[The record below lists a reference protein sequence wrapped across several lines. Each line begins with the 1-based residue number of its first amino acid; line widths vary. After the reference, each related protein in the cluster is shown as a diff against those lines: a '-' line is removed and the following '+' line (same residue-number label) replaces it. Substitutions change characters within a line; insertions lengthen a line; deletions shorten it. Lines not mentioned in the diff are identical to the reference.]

1 MKTARGE
8 WTLRKSARCR
18 MGFAVVS
25 LLIVASALCGV
36 TAAQTKEWIEIDYG
50 ELVDRREL
58 SHSGESVG
66 GLLDRLAGR
75 SLPEPGER
83 PADRLA
89 HTLLDPLLEPY
100 GFVLQDV
107 LDGLSP
113 VADPPLIEVGSLFGP
128 GQRQPAWVELL
139 RARHYLVESD
149 GTGRL
154 RICLPA
160 APDGADLESVSSAQA
175 ARLAYD
181 RAWPVLRHVFA
192 AERRRLS
199 GAGDAQATLHVAVH
213 PYVHQREITQFRLGR
228 VPLQIEVSD
237 TRSLGTR
244 PPLDLEGFAAFL
256 EARLH
261 PEGGRLAE
269 DGSLRLLG
277 SRPPIGSS
285 VLGRP
290 LELADFAV
298 AYRTIF
304 HGGLAEPYMSL
315 DRGFAP
321 QTSLV
326 NYGGRL
332 RDTDLGLVSLLCDI
346 RFKTFSLGIDIVTGQ
361 DVRDGVRREVPGFR
375 THLERFS
382 ADPASSGV
390 HAQQTRLWFY
400 PDSVDLTV
408 SPQRDVLA
416 MRRVRMSAAS
426 ERLQGATMTAD
437 GGDDPPWTRATVAGI
452 NSDYDALASSFPEL
466 ADLDQVVRLLSLF
479 TWLRQ
484 AEAGGLSVPELDA
497 LMAVELPQAS
507 TPRRFPQLLTF
518 DALPPAGG
526 DGPVASFDRVPV
538 GDALERLRPRG
549 GRALPARQ
557 RFDRAVAALEPQNAQ
572 EAPLLEELSQIDAAT
587 LDDRSLDLHAYR
599 AERLRMHRLV
609 LSTLDRSRAEGLR
622 ARQQGG
628 EQLRIFSV
636 GIGGLDLAMDQ
647 VLARSSGQ
655 SLQVGFGASSVGR
668 TIQARTQAVPGARR
682 NAGDPPEVRE
692 AWREDPAGLP
702 EVVLPDHGRGTGTGG
717 DTYVKRFGDHILERG
732 IVEGVDADGKPAR
745 RVWLSTVMGVHD
757 PEVRSRKLYLGD
769 SGRLTTV
776 ERVESSRFLR
786 YGFQREGD
794 LLKAKILAGAVV
806 PDDAASTAAAAPP
819 AEGLVR
825 LSVVP
830 GDADNAPTERLR
842 LEFFQGGAPR
852 QLEADFPRSV
862 LQRLVMGRIVDLAPA
877 QPLPLAPLPP
887 SLGQV
892 TAVMFQLGPVD
903 RARPWESSAAPG
915 PGEEDP
921 VRLARALNSWS
932 RQGPP
937 EQVGPPAVVGVD
949 LGSSA
954 NRWRDAPRAAPSAV
968 LLLPPDGFVG
978 RSSGLRAELAAAWT
992 VGPVVEALPDR
1003 LEAALVVTVSDEPSG
1018 LCASRVQDLAAH
1030 PAMKGKLL
1038 AAWCLSGEMRPD
1050 VPAGV
1055 VAGSELAGL
1064 GVASSTLVDRRH
1076 TSEDLAAFG
1085 RALAS
1090 PLNEGGRIEQLEGP
1104 FLWFF

>member
-1 MKTARGE
+1 MTKARGE
-8 WTLRKSARCR
+8 RTLRVSDRYRKWFVVVSC
-18 MGFAVVS
+18 AVVAS
-25 LLIVASALCGV
+25 VLFGVA
-36 TAAQTKEWIEIDYG
+36 TAQTKEWIEIDYG
-50 ELVDRREL
+50 ALVDRREL

-66 GLLDRLAGR
+66 ELLDRLGGR
-75 SLPEPGER
+75 SLPAPGER

-100 GFVLQDV
+100 GFVLQDA

-113 VADPPLIEVGSLFGP
+113 VADPPLIEVGSLWSP
-128 GQRQPAWVELL
+128 GQSQPAWVELL
-139 RARHYLVESD
+139 RARHFLVESD
-149 GTGRL
+149 GAGRM

-160 APDGADLESVSSAQA
+160 DRDGEDPQPASSAEA
-175 ARLAYD
+175 ARRAYD

-192 AERRRLS
+192 AEQRRLNVT
-199 GAGDAQATLHVAVH
+199 GEAPVTLGVAVH
-213 PYVHQREITQFRLGR
+213 PYVHSRASTRFLLGR
-228 VPLQIEVSD
+228 VPLQIEVAD
-237 TRSLGTR
+237 TRSRGTR
-244 PPLDLEGFAAFL
+244 PPLDLDGFVAFL
-256 EARLH
+256 EAGLH

-269 DGSLRLLG
+269 DGSLRLFG
-277 SRPPIGSS
+277 SRPPTGAS
-285 VLGRP
+285 VPDRP

-321 QTSLV
+321 QTSIV

-332 RDTDLGLVSLLCDI
+332 RDTDLGMVSLLCDI

-361 DVRDGVRREVPGFR
+361 DVREGVRRELPGFM

-382 ADPASSGV
+382 ADPSSAGV

-400 PDSVDLTV
+400 PDRVDLTV
-408 SPQRDVLA
+408 SPQSDVLA

-426 ERLQGATMTAD
+426 ERLQGATMTAEA
-437 GGDDPPWTRATVAGI
+437 GDDPPWTRATVAAI
-452 NSDYDALASSFPEL
+452 NSDYDALASFFPEL

-484 AEAGGLSVPELDA
+484 AEAIGLRVPELDA
-497 LMAVELPQAS
+497 LLAVELPQAY

-518 DALPPAGG
+518 DALPPPGG

-549 GRALPARQ
+549 GRVLPARL
-557 RFDRAVAALEPQNAQ
+557 RFERAVAALDAQNAQ
-572 EAPLLEELSQIDAAT
+572 EAPLLEELSRIDPAS
-587 LDDRSLDLHAYR
+587 LDDGTLDLHAYR

-622 ARQQGG
+622 SRQQTG

-647 VLARSSGQ
+647 VLARASGQ
-655 SLQVGFGASSVGR
+655 SMQIGFGASPVGR
-668 TIQARTQAVPGARR
+668 TIPARPQAADGARM
-682 NAGDPPEVRE
+682 NADEAPQVRE
-692 AWREDPAGLP
+692 EWREDPSRLP
-702 EVVLPDHGRGTGTGG
+702 EVALPDHGPGSGTRGE
-717 DTYVKRFGDHILERG
+717 TYVVRFGDHYLERG
-732 IVEGVDADGKPAR
+732 VEQGVGADGRPVR
-745 RVWLSTVMGVHD
+745 RVWLSTVMGVHA
-757 PEVRSRKLYLGD
+757 PEVRSRKVYLGD

-776 ERVESSRFLR
+776 ERVEGSRFLR
-786 YGFQREGD
+786 YGYDREGD
-794 LLKAKILAGAVV
+794 VLKAKVLAGAVV
-806 PDDAASTAAAAPP
+806 PDDVASAAVAPP

-825 LSVVP
+825 LWVVP
-830 GDADNAPTERLR
+830 GASDNAPSERLR
-842 LEFFQGGAPR
+842 LEFLQGGTPR
-852 QLEADFPRSV
+852 QLEADFPRQV
-862 LQRLVMGRIVDLAPA
+862 LQRLVMGRSVDLTPA

-903 RARPWESSAAPG
+903 RARPWESSAAPV

-921 VRLARALNSWS
+921 VRLATALNLWS

-937 EQVGPPAVVGVD
+937 DMAAPPAVVGVD
-949 LGSSA
+949 PGASA
-954 NRWRDAPRAAPSAV
+954 DRWRDAPRALPSAV

-978 RSSGLRAELAAAWT
+978 RSSELREALAAAWS
-992 VGPVVEALPDR
+992 VGPVVDALPDR
-1003 LEAALVVTVSDEPSG
+1003 LDAALVVTVSDEPPG
-1018 LCASRVQDLAAH
+1018 LCASRLRDLAEQ
-1030 PAMKGKLL
+1030 PAMEGKLL
-1038 AAWCLSGEMRPD
+1038 AAWCLAGGMRPD
-1050 VPAGV
+1050 VPAGLV
-1055 VAGSELAGL
+1055 DGGRLAGL

-1076 TSEDLAAFG
+1076 TVEELAAFA

-1090 PLNEGGRIEQLEGP
+1090 PLNEGGRIELVEGP